1 MKLYGLQ
8 KMTLLDFPGHVACTV
23 FTGGCNLRCP
33 FCHNAL
39 LVTQMD
45 ESSIIND
52 TEFFEFLQKRNGLL
66 DGVCITGG
74 EPLMQPDIEAFIT
87 KIKELGFKVKLDT
100 NGCFLEKLKAL
111 IEKELVDF
119 VAVDIKNSK
128 EKYAKTVGLQNFD
141 VLKIEQTVEYLLSQ
155 DKVDF
160 EFRTTVCSPLH
171 EAEDIRKIAEWV
183 KGTKH
188 YYLQNFVD
196 SGNLIGKN
204 ITSLDKETLNKM
216 LAEAKQIIPNTKLRG
231 I

>member
-8 KMTLLDFPGHVACTV
+8 KMTLLDFPGFVACTV

-39 LVTQMD
+39 LVTQLD
-45 ESSIIND
+45 DSSIICD
-52 TEFFEFLQKRNGLL
+52 DEFFKFLKTRSGLL

-74 EPLMQPDIEAFIT
+74 EPLMQPDIEEFII

-100 NGCFLEKLKAL
+100 NGFYPEKLKAL
-111 IEKELVDF
+111 LEKNLLDF
-119 VAVDIKNSK
+119 VAVDIKNCK
-128 EKYAKTVGLQNFD
+128 EKYAQTVGLSCLD
-141 VLKIEQTVEYLLSQ
+141 LAPIESTVKFLLSQ
-155 DKVDF
+155 TQVDF
-160 EFRTTVCSPLH
+160 EFRTTVSSPLH
-171 EAEDIRKIAEWV
+171 EVEDIKKIAKWI

-196 SGNLIGKN
+196 SGNLIGEN

-216 LAEAKQIIPNTKLRG
+216 LQAAKGIIPSTQLRG

>member
-39 LVTQMD
+39 LVTQLD
-45 ESSIIND
+45 DSSIMYD
-52 TEFFEFLQKRNGLL
+52 DEFFAFLQKRKGLL

-87 KIKELGFKVKLDT
+87 KIKELGFKVKFDT

-119 VAVDIKNSK
+119 VAVDIKNCK

-155 DKVDF
+155 SKVDF
-160 EFRTTVCSPLH
+160 EFRTTVCAPLH
-171 EAEDIRKIAEWV
+171 EVDDIKKIAEWI
-183 KGTKH
+183 KGAKH

-196 SGNLIGKN
+196 SGNLIGN
-204 ITSLDKETLNKM
+204 DILPLDKETLNKM
-216 LAEAKQIIPNTKLRG
+216 LAQAKQIIPTAELRG